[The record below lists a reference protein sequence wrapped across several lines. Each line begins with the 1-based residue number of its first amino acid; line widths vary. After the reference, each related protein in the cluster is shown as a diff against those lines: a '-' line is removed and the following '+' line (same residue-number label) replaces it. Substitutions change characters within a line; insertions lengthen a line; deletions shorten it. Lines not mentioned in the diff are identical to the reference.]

1 VALPGARLRST
12 APNTSAPLRN
22 CGSACVSRN
31 CNTSDSAIN
40 TNLAL
45 PLHQSP
51 YSLTNGR
58 VNIHRTYLANMN
70 LRKAPASSMQKTY
83 DECYLTCSTAIY
95 FEGQVG

>member
-1 VALPGARLRST
+1 
-12 APNTSAPLRN
+12 
-22 CGSACVSRN
+22 VSRN
-31 CNTSDSAIN
+31 CNSDPAIN

-45 PLHQSP
+45 PLHQLP
-51 YSLTNGR
+51 YSLTRGH
-58 VNIHRTYLANMN
+58 VSKYLTTLANMN